1 MYVKQS
7 KVRGEQKLFA
17 LTRGCKLQTLR
28 FGLVCLN
35 TFYCLM
41 TLPRAKVH
49 YTCIVLSRTFSTYF
63 FFFFFYKTRMRFEMN
78 CRFFLIIRE
87 EDRSYNTERFFE
99 IFRISRSF

>member
-28 FGLVCLN
+28 FWSRLFKYFL
-35 TFYCLM
+35 
-41 TLPRAKVH
+41 LPRDL
-49 YTCIVLSRTFSTYF
+49 TSREGSLYVYSSFTDFL
-63 FFFFFYKTRMRFEMN
+63 FYKTRMRFEMN
-78 CRFFLIIRE
+78 CRFFLIIRKQ
-87 EDRSYNTERFFE
+87 DRSYNTERFFE